1 MFIYS
6 FATDHLQKSKE
17 TLLKNLFICTSKF
30 LIIIKNLKTFVN
42 TMCTKQQ
49 YNNIKMNH
57 NKISY

>member
-30 LIIIKNLKTFVN
+30 LIIIKNLKTS
-42 TMCTKQQ
+42 CE
-49 YNNIKMNH
+49 H
-57 NKISY
+57 KIHKTTV